1 MRKVPDEAVIGCVG
15 VLHVGTRGQ
24 GGPGEAVVRVRGGT
38 EAFLAWSEQPL
49 PKGTRVLV
57 VESRGERAVDVIEFP
72 EATDPLDELDRL

>member
-1 MRKVPDEAVIGCVG
+1 MRKVPDDAVIGCVG

-24 GGPGEAVVRVRGGT
+24 RGPGEAVVRVRGGT

-57 VESRGERAVDVIEFP
+57 VESRGQRAVDVIEFP
-72 EATDPLDELDRL
+72 DSTDPLDELDKL